1 MSMMPAVRFTW
12 SMAGETGWRVLP
24 GINRSGRLFVRI
36 ALLRSKIIAL
46 LQFAPVQ
53 QQVDSLAL
61 RYSQGAGHCNDEVN
75 RDGNQL
81 TVQG

>member
-12 SMAGETGWRVLP
+12 STAGETGWRVLP
-24 GINRSGRLFVRI
+24 GIDPGG
-36 ALLRSKIIAL
+36 AGLLRIQVIARL
-46 LQFAPVQ
+46 DFAPVQ

-81 TVQG
+81 TVQS